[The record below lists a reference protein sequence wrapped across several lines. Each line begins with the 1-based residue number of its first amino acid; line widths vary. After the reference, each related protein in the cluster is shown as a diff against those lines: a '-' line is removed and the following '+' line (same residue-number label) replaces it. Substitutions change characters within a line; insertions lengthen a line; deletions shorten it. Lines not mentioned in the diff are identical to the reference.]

1 MLTSSWSPRV
11 RTQVEFLIWN
21 RGHQDTS
28 RPKRI
33 TTFGWVDQRATAA
46 AWGPGRSFRGWGGR
60 GEVTHLYRAVS
71 RLCFGF

>member
-1 MLTSSWSPRV
+1 MLTSSSSPRV

-33 TTFGWVDQRATAA
+33 TTFGWVDHREPGHQSGAAVLVARAACDGGSLG
-46 AWGPGRSFRGWGGR
+46 AWEEF
-60 GEVTHLYRAVS
+60 
-71 RLCFGF
+71 